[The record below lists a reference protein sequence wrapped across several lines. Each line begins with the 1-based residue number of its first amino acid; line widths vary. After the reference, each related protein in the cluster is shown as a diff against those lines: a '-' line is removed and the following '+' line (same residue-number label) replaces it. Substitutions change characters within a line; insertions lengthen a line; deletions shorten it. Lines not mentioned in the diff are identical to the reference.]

1 MTSLFSIRVRH
12 RGWVV
17 VLGAFLVQVVGF
29 GAIYSSSAFSAE
41 IAASIGMDRA
51 DADLVM
57 VLSLGGSFLVSAIS
71 GPLADRFGPRFLA
84 AFGMM
89 LVASGLATAAL
100 AQNTLTLFLGYGLLV
115 GLGVGLAN
123 VPGIA
128 AVQRWF
134 LAKRGL
140 AAGLA
145 GTGMAGGMALVP
157 ILKDLLSPIGDWR
170 AIFLCCAALAALI
183 GFAAALLL
191 DAQPEKHG
199 VGPDGKRLDPA
210 RTAPAAE
217 GLSLGQALRIR
228 SFHYAV
234 VGTLLVS
241 IPASAP
247 LMLLVGSAE
256 AQGLSHHQAVG
267 LLALIGIGSLTGRL
281 LLAAVADRLGRRIS
295 FLVTCFALGLAM
307 FAWAGARDA
316 WSLAAFALIY
326 GVLQGGFQALL
337 PAFAADSF
345 GNRAIGGLIG
355 ALYTSRGLALL
366 IGLPL
371 MVAGIAFFG
380 SHEVP
385 IILCGFTGILGALL
399 LSLARPEATGERKPV
414 VSKPA
419 VMMTAERAP
428 APVVPLQRLAFTE
441 GDGGRAMT
449 LPAPKTSF
457 GHPGWRVVMGAFL
470 LSLGAG
476 LLAVSSRSAVAEALV
491 PDTVIRAANPLTPQ
505 VGGRTRSFAVE
516 LAGGAGLFDM
526 PEAAALRPVPAVLI
540 LHDALGADGRAT
552 AYAEHLLGADIAVL
566 ELRAGDAAAAGAA
579 LTALAGD
586 RRINPAQIGV
596 LGFGTGARLALELPG
611 TAARALLYPGCG
623 SLVGARKM
631 TTAPAPAPLVHR
643 IAWIGEAGIRDFV
656 GPAEYAW
663 NYNVQGGAPGFALPD
678 KNAAILLLH
687 GADDPANPAEAC
699 AFLCESLHSTGAEV
713 AHQEL
718 PGAGYAG
725 DYPQL
730 GATREVMLPK
740 PGTTGRVAAQP
751 WPATA
756 AQTAAMVTGFFA
768 LSFSR

>member
-1 MTSLFSIRVRH
+1 MSPISPWLRH
-12 RGWVV
+12 RGWLV
-17 VLGAFLVQVVGF
+17 VLGAFVIQVVGF
-29 GAIYSSSAFSAE
+29 GAIYSSSAFAPE
-41 IAASIGMDRA
+41 ITASLGLDRRI
-51 DADLVM
+51 ADLVM
-57 VLSLGGSFLVSAIS
+57 VLSLGGSFLVSAVS
-71 GPLADRFGPRFLA
+71 GSLADRFGPRLLA

-89 LVASGLATAAL
+89 LVSSGLAIAAL

-191 DAQPEKHG
+191 DAHPEKHG
-199 VGPDGKRLDPA
+199 MGPDGKRLDPA

-217 GLSLGQALRIR
+217 GLSLGQALRLR

-281 LLAAVADRLGRRIS
+281 LLAAVADRLGRRMS

-316 WSLAAFALIY
+316 WSLGAFALIY

-345 GNRAIGGLIG
+345 GSRAIGGLIG
-355 ALYTSRGLALL
+355 ALYTSRGVALL
-366 IGLPL
+366 TGLPL

-380 SHEVP
+380 NHEVP
-385 IILCGFTGILGALL
+385 IILCGLAGLLGALL
-399 LSLARPEATGERKPV
+399 LSLARPEDVQAREPA
-414 VSKPA
+414 VSKTA
-419 VMMTAERAP
+419 VIMSAEPAP
-428 APVVPLQRLAFTE
+428 APVRTGGLAL
-441 GDGGRAMT
+441 AV
-449 LPAPKTSF
+449 
-457 GHPGWRVVMGAFL
+457 WL
-470 LSLGAG
+470 LSLIGFGAG
-476 LLAVSSRSAVAEALV
+476 MLAASPRTASAEALV
-491 PDTVIRAANPLTPQ
+491 PDTAIRAAGLPMIQ
-505 VGGRTRSFAVE
+505 AKGAVRSFAVE
-516 LAGGAGLFDM
+516 LADGYGIFDM
-526 PEAAALRPVPAVLI
+526 PEAAAKQPIAAVLI
-540 LHDALGADGRAT
+540 LHDASGPDGRAA

-566 ELRAGDAAAAGAA
+566 ELHAASPAAASAA
-579 LTALAGD
+579 LAALAAD
-586 RRINPAQIGV
+586 PRINPAQLGV
-596 LGFGTGARLALELPG
+596 LGFGAGARLALELPG
-611 TAARALLYPGCG
+611 TAARALLYPGCA
-623 SLVGARKM
+623 SLRGGRNMADSAEEV
-631 TTAPAPAPLVHR
+631 PLVHR
-643 IAWIGEAGIRDFV
+643 IGWVRDAGIRDFI

-663 NYNVQGGAPGFALPD
+663 NYNVAGGAPGFAPPH
-678 KNAAILLLH
+678 KSSAILLVH
-687 GADDPANPAEAC
+687 GTEDPANPNEAC
-699 AFLCESLHSTGAEV
+699 ASLCESLRGDGADVE
-713 AHQEL
+713 HQEI
-718 PGAGYAG
+718 PGAGYAW

-730 GATREVMLPK
+730 GVTQEVLLPA
-740 PGTTGRVAAQP
+740 PGMAERLSVRP
-751 WPATA
+751 WPAMA
-756 AQTAAMVTGFFA
+756 AQSAATVAGFFA
-768 LSFSR
+768 MTLAR

>member
-1 MTSLFSIRVRH
+1 MPPGLSLRVSH
-12 RGWVV
+12 RGWLV
-17 VLGAFLVQVVGF
+17 VLGAFLIQVVGF
-29 GAIYSSSAFSAE
+29 GAIYSSAAFSAE
-41 IAASIGMDRA
+41 IAATIGMNRA

-57 VLSLGGSFLVSAIS
+57 GLSLGLSFLVSAIS
-71 GPLADRFGPRFLA
+71 GALADRFGPRLLA
-84 AFGMM
+84 VFGVI
-89 LVASGLATAAL
+89 LVASGLAMAAL
-100 AQNTLTLFLGYGLLV
+100 AQSATTLFLGYGLLL

-199 VGPDGKRLDPA
+199 MGPDGKRLDPA

-217 GLSLGQALRIR
+217 GLSLGQALRLR

-316 WSLAAFALIY
+316 WSLGAFALIY

-345 GNRAIGGLIG
+345 GSRAIGGLIG
-355 ALYTSRGLALL
+355 ALYTSRGVALL
-366 IGLPL
+366 TGLPL
-371 MVAGIAFFG
+371 MVAGITFIGAYEVSIVVCGLTGVVGAFL
-380 SHEVP
+380 
-385 IILCGFTGILGALL
+385 LC
-399 LSLARPEATGERKPV
+399 LAWPESSGER
-414 VSKPA
+414 
-419 VMMTAERAP
+419 
-428 APVVPLQRLAFTE
+428 RLASAKYAILSTVQ
-441 GDGGRAMT
+441 RAM
-449 LPAPKTSF
+449 LSASERRPVLALWFLS
-457 GHPGWRVVMGAFL
+457 L

-476 LLAVSSRSAVAEALV
+476 LLTVSPRSAAAEALV
-491 PDTVIRAANPLTPQ
+491 PDTAIRAANLPTTKAR
-505 VGGRTRSFAVE
+505 GGVRSFAVE
-516 LAGGAGLFDM
+516 LADGTGVFDM
-526 PEAAALRPVPAVLI
+526 PEAAAHAPVPAVLI
-540 LHDALGADGRAT
+540 LHDASGADGRAT
-552 AYAEHLLGADIAVL
+552 AYAEQLLGADIAVL
-566 ELRAGDAAAAGAA
+566 ELREGDAAAAGAA
-579 LTALAGD
+579 LAALATD
-586 RRINPAQIGV
+586 PRINPARLGI
-596 LGFGTGARLALELPG
+596 LGFGAGARLALELPG

-623 SLVGARKM
+623 TLPGLRKM
-631 TTAPAPAPLVHR
+631 ATANEPAPLAQRV
-643 IAWIGEAGIRDFV
+643 AWIGEVGIRDFI

-663 NYNVQGGAPGFALPD
+663 NYNVSGGAPGFALPHR
-678 KNAAILLLH
+678 NAAILLLH
-687 GADDPANPAEAC
+687 GAEDPANPAEAC
-699 AFLCESLHSTGAEV
+699 ASLCEGLRATGAEV
-713 AHQEL
+713 GHQEV
-718 PGAGYAG
+718 PGAGYAW

-730 GATREVMLPK
+730 GATQEVLLPA
-740 PGTTGRVAAQP
+740 PGTAGRVAARP
-751 WPATA
+751 WPAMA
-756 AQTAAMVTGFFA
+756 AQTAATVAGFFA
-768 LSFSR
+768 MTLAR